1 MPDSSAQDL
10 FVETFCDLPHAA
22 SLLPNTTLFQRA
34 QPALA
39 PPPVSKSLAVDAALD
54 AGAAYATGTPDRQD
68 FLDLLHNQQI
78 TSVLQPIISLR
89 DGAVFGYEALGRGPA
104 GTVLENPETLIQCA
118 LENGCMLELEHLFRR
133 SALRAARQIPTGI
146 RLFLNVNP
154 NIIQDPHFGMGF
166 TKEYLTRFAISAEDI
181 VFEITERES
190 VENLRGF

>member
-1 MPDSSAQDL
+1 MTDSSAQDL

-22 SLLPNTTLFQRA
+22 SLLPNMQGFQRGSS
-34 QPALA
+34 ALA
-39 PPPVSKSLAVDAALD
+39 PPPVSKSLTFAA
-54 AGAAYATGTPDRQD
+54 AEGASAYVTGIPDRQA
-68 FLDLLHNQQI
+68 FLDLLHSQQI
-78 TSVLQPIISLR
+78 SSVLQPIVSLR

-166 TKEYLTRFAISAEDI
+166 TKEYLTRFAISA
-181 VFEITERES
+181 
-190 VENLRGF
+190 

>member
-54 AGAAYATGTPDRQD
+54 AGAGYATGTPDRQE

-118 LENGCMLELEHLFRR
+118 LEK
-133 SALRAARQIPTGI
+133 
-146 RLFLNVNP
+146 RL
-154 NIIQDPHFGMGF
+154 H
-166 TKEYLTRFAISAEDI
+166 A
-181 VFEITERES
+181 
-190 VENLRGF
+190 